1 MGARSDQIKE
11 HIEATRSEL
20 GNNLNE
26 LENRV
31 KRATDWRRQF
41 QENPMTVLTVAFGG
55 GVLLSSMLGGSKR
68 SYSSSPSPAV
78 ERARNKASGAW
89 ENTKGALIALAA
101 TRARAFLGEA
111 IPGFREQYERT
122 EREAKNPSSEAM
134 RQLPDAQM

>member
-55 GVLLSSMLGGSKR
+55 GVLLSSMLEGTRTRTKR
-68 SYSSSPSPAV
+68 SDFSPAPSPAV
-78 ERARNKASGAW
+78 ERAKNKASGAW
-89 ENTKGALIALAA
+89 ENTKGALI
-101 TRARAFLGEA
+101 G
-111 IPGFREQYERT
+111 
-122 EREAKNPSSEAM
+122 
-134 RQLPDAQM
+134 